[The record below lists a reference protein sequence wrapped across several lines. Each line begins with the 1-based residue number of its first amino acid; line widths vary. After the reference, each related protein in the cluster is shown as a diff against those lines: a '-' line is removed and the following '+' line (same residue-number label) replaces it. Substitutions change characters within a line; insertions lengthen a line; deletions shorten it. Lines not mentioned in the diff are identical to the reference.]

1 MSGNGKAH
9 HTWRE
14 NLGALGPGILF
25 AGAAI
30 GVSHLVQSTRA
41 GAGWGFGLVWAVV
54 LAMVCKY
61 PFIEAGHRYTVAT
74 GESLLHGYLRLGRWA
89 LGLFMAVVVG
99 SAFITMA
106 AVTAVTA
113 GLAGALLGLDW
124 SLAALS
130 ALVLGVT
137 LVICAVGRYHV
148 LDLVMK
154 TMVLTLGV
162 LTLTAVGVA
171 AFHGPAA
178 TGNPTEVAA
187 SPGIWSAA
195 GITFLLA
202 LMGWMPTPL
211 DVAVWPSLW
220 ILEKSR
226 RNRRLPTMREAM
238 IDFHAGYIVTG
249 VLALAFLS
257 LGALVMHGTG
267 KPLPDSG
274 VAFGRMLVDMYAATL
289 GEWSRWIIGLV
300 AFITMFSTTL
310 TVLDGYSRAMA
321 GGFGLLLGAGEESRR
336 RTAFFLMPVVA
347 GLALVVIAF
356 FLKGMRTLVDA
367 ATVLAFLAAPLLA
380 WLNLRVVRSPVVP
393 ARYRPGALLTALTW
407 VGLVFLVGF
416 GLVWVWVRW
425 LK

>member
-1 MSGNGKAH
+1 MSVEAGRRSS
-9 HTWRE
+9 WRE

-124 SLAALS
+124 SLTALS

-137 LVICAVGRYHV
+137 LAICAVGRYHV

-178 TGNPTEVAA
+178 APDTVAVV

-195 GITFLLA
+195 GVTFLLA

-226 RNRRLPTMREAM
+226 RIRRLPTMREAM
-238 IDFHAGYIVTG
+238 IDFHAGYLVTG

-257 LGALVMHGTG
+257 LGALVMHGSG

-289 GEWSRWIIGLV
+289 GEWSRWIIALV

-336 RTAFFLMPVVA
+336 RTTFALMPVVA

-380 WLNLRVVRSPVVP
+380 WLNLKVVRAPAVP
-393 ARYRPGALLTALTW
+393 PRYRPGPLLTALTW
-407 VGLVFLVGF
+407 TGLVFLVGF